1 MLCPAILQRGKLR
14 PKEAEWIYCSP
25 AANGGDLKTGQG
37 AEAADG
43 PGCTSSPGPAGVHC
57 IPKARIFGQ
66 HFPAWVA
73 LGAHSCLQQ
82 VSLLSSPPVHSQGQ
96 SLLSVD
102 PAQPALGIRFRAQC
116 PAQSVGGC
124 WSQLGDR
131 GGWETEAWGRKSE
144 GQDQG
149 VNPRKGGVWTPCT
162 AMGSHGRWWRK
173 VILPPGS
180 LRGACWPVLKPQ
192 SCPLSQLG
200 PPHFPCREQGPLAL
214 VGSQLQGKCL
224 MLKQPHSMF
233 PAASGLELEIDPT
246 MTPTPA
252 PKATI

>member
-1 MLCPAILQRGKLR
+1 MQDLGLRGPGAGLSICTGAHSLILVILTRLTCMLCPAILQRGKLR

-102 PAQPALGIRFRAQC
+102 PPQPALGTRFRVQC

-124 WSQLGDR
+124 WSQPGDR
-131 GGWETEAWGRKSE
+131 GVVT
-144 GQDQG
+144 D
-149 VNPRKGGVWTPCT
+149 
-162 AMGSHGRWWRK
+162 
-173 VILPPGS
+173 
-180 LRGACWPVLKPQ
+180 
-192 SCPLSQLG
+192 
-200 PPHFPCREQGPLAL
+200 
-214 VGSQLQGKCL
+214 
-224 MLKQPHSMF
+224 
-233 PAASGLELEIDPT
+233 
-246 MTPTPA
+246 
-252 PKATI
+252 

>member
-1 MLCPAILQRGKLR
+1 MVLDARPLQGQPVSTAS
-14 PKEAEWIYCSP
+14 PK
-25 AANGGDLKTGQG
+25 
-37 AEAADG
+37 
-43 PGCTSSPGPAGVHC
+43 PGPLTSTFQPGWHSGPTAACSRCHC
-57 IPKARIFGQ
+57 HR
-66 HFPAWVA
+66 H
-73 LGAHSCLQQ
+73 
-82 VSLLSSPPVHSQGQ
+82 PVHSQGQ

-124 WSQLGDR
+124 WSQPGDR